1 MKKFLTIVVL
11 PALLLSAFLTACNKP
26 SQSGPTTLTIYCAAN
41 LKKPVEA
48 AAAEFKREFGTEVL
62 LQFGGSGTLIS
73 QLRVAKRGDLYL
85 AADDGSMNDARKF
98 ELVRETLPVARQ
110 HPVIAVR
117 AGNPKNIR
125 AIADLLRAD
134 VKVALANPE
143 AASIGRVTKAVL
155 SGVAA
160 VGSGAGVPPV
170 AAGVSPANTNTS
182 ATGTVAKTGGT
193 PAPLPSL
200 WSQLAAHAAVMKPT
214 VTEIAS
220 DLSLG
225 AVDAAI
231 VYDSTVPQF
240 KGLEKIEVPEF
251 AKREEVASIAVL
263 TFCQQPAAA
272 LKFARYLAA
281 PEKGGAIF
289 KTNGFTPAGG
299 DKWAAKPEMIL
310 YSGGVNRLAIEK
322 SLRKFADR
330 EGITVTTVFNG
341 CGILCA
347 TMKTMGDASNPKF
360 PDAYYACDLCFVP
373 PVAEQFPEAVIL
385 TETDIGIAVKK
396 GNPRNVRTLA
406 DLAQPNLKVGLC
418 NAEQSTLGFM
428 TRGMLKQV
436 GLNDAIR
443 KNVVVETPTADLLVT
458 QMRAGALEA
467 AIVYRVNA
475 APQAEHIEF
484 FPIQHAG
491 AKAIQPFA
499 VRTSSPNARLAA
511 RLLDFLKANRGDF
524 EAAGFLWRGNEAPL
538 KSKEIVVPEWLKD
551 K

>member
-1 MKKFLTIVVL
+1 MKPTVAILSL
-11 PALLLSAFLTACNKP
+11 PLLMAVAFFTACDKP
-26 SQSGPTTLTIYCAAN
+26 SQSGPATLTIYCAAN

-48 AAAEFKREFGTEVL
+48 AAAEFKREFGTEVQ

-73 QLRVAKRGDLYL
+73 QLRIAKRGDLYL

-98 ELVRETLPVARQ
+98 ELVRETIPVARQ

-125 AIADLLRAD
+125 TIADLLRAD

-143 AASIGRVTKAVL
+143 AASIGRVAKATL
-155 SGVAA
+155 
-160 VGSGAGVPPV
+160 
-170 AAGVSPANTNTS
+170 TNDW
-182 ATGTVAKTGGT
+182 
-193 PAPLPSL
+193 P
-200 WSQLAAHAAVMKPT
+200 QLAAHAAVMKPT

-310 YSGGVNRLAIEK
+310 YAGGLNRVAIEK
-322 SLRKFADR
+322 ALKRFADR
-330 EGITVTTVFNG
+330 EGITITTVFNG

-385 TETDIGIAVKK
+385 TQTDIGIAVKK
-396 GNPRNVRTLA
+396 GNPRNVKTLA

-458 QMRAGALEA
+458 QLRAGALEA

-475 APQAEHIEF
+475 QSQAEHIEF

-491 AKAIQPFA
+491 AKAVQPFA
-499 VRTSSPNARLAA
+499 VRTTSPNAQLAT

-524 EAAGFLWRGNEAPL
+524 EDAGFLWRGDEAPL
-538 KSKEIVVPEWLKD
+538 KSKDIVVPDWLKD